1 VMPIV
6 RPSEDFSI
14 VVAIAERDTY
24 LVPKS
29 LPSWLS
35 LGAKD
40 VVLCV
45 DYPVSAQLLGA
56 IRSASGGDSRLR
68 ILEVPEN
75 KEWLFRQALVRRT
88 GFRAAKY
95 DKVLTGDVDL
105 VVNQKCL
112 KAVEMV
118 GEGNVGLVSLEK
130 RRGGGT
136 LGELIRNLS
145 KKAIKVTKR
154 RPLFTGLYAVFK
166 PYWLDTEKEDEVK
179 MIPHPHSAGSSR
191 GARYLGEDVILRDY
205 MRRRHKIVYL
215 PDVGGKDLR
224 IALEDRPV
232 VQRKLGE
239 GYFLDGRSLSYVLP
253 RSILYARGTMLGV
266 FCDLILREHG
276 GFFLLREIVL
286 TIVIALRRIILLLL
300 FRGAGVKMWRFNQ
313 GAVGQRVPK
322 KTVGEST

>member
-1 VMPIV
+1 MPIV
-6 RPSEDFSI
+6 RLSEDFSI
-14 VVAIAERDTY
+14 VLAIAERDAY

-35 LGAKD
+35 LGARD

-45 DYPVSAQLLGA
+45 DYPVSAQLREA
-56 IRSASGGDSRLR
+56 IRSASGGDSRVR
-68 ILEVPEN
+68 ILEVSEN

-105 VVNQKCL
+105 VVNQNCL

-154 RPLFTGLYAVFK
+154 RALFTGLYAVYK
-166 PYWLDTEKEDEVK
+166 PYWLDTEKEEEVK
-179 MIPHPHSAGSSR
+179 MIPHPHSAGSLR
-191 GARYLGEDVILRDY
+191 GAARYLGEDVILRDY
-205 MRRRHKIVYL
+205 MRKRHKIVYL
-215 PDVGGKDLR
+215 PEVGGKDLR

-232 VQRKLGE
+232 VQRKMGE

-253 RSILYARGTMLGV
+253 SSILYARGTTLGV
-266 FCDLILREHG
+266 FCDLIVREHG
-276 GFFLLREIVL
+276 GFFLLREFAL
-286 TIVIALRRIILLLL
+286 TIVSALRRIILHLL
-300 FRGAGVKMWRFNQ
+300 FREAGVQMRRFNHE
-313 GAVGQRVPK
+313 AVGQGVPK
-322 KTVGEST
+322 KTSGEST